1 MRETAMTSNS
11 FPALVASAF
20 SAGVI
25 KKIVFSKA
33 RYEDIER
40 ATGRTVSLRRG
51 RALAVEYRISGD
63 TVRHINVPEDGILD
77 FTAGACTDFGQINLI
92 TTLGDA
98 ERRVSKKG
106 VVTVTGDR
114 ALREKLGGGG
124 NFETAIEEIDRRK
137 DYILRG
143 DEEFL
148 IKLGIS
154 DGNGRV
160 HDKRQGKFRQINRF
174 LEQVRDIYTELPRE
188 GEILIYDL
196 CCGKSYLSF
205 AIYYYLTA
213 ICGREVRML
222 GVDLKADVIDYC
234 ARCAAECGFS
244 GMSFVCK
251 DVRDTPEGE
260 VPDMVISLHACDIA
274 TDIVLSRAAEL
285 GSPVILSTPC
295 CQRYMKDKITSPELS
310 FITRFPHIAN
320 KLCEAV
326 TDSLRLMYLRS
337 RGYDVCARELTDPD
351 DTPKN
356 TLLRA
361 VKRTDG
367 DARALAE
374 YRAALKFI
382 TGDENFKVDF

>member
-1 MRETAMTSNS
+1 MTNNS
-11 FPALVASAF
+11 FPSLVASAF

-25 KKIVFSKA
+25 KKIVFSKSRDA
-33 RYEDIER
+33 SIER
-40 ATGRTVSLRRG
+40 ATGRTVSLRGG

-63 TVRHINVPEDGILD
+63 TVRHINVPESGIFD
-77 FTAGACTDFGQINLI
+77 FASGACTDFGQINLI

-114 ALREKLGGGG
+114 AIRERLGLGGD
-124 NFETAIEEIDRRK
+124 FETAIEEIDRKK

-148 IKLGIS
+148 IKLDIS
-154 DGNGRV
+154 DRSGRV

-174 LEQVRDIYTELPRE
+174 LEQVRDVYSELPKS

-205 AIYYYLTA
+205 AVYYYLTA
-213 ICGREVRML
+213 ICGRQVRML

-234 ARCAAECGFS
+234 AKCAAECGFS
-244 GMSFVCK
+244 GMHFVCD
-251 DVRDTPEGE
+251 DVRGTPDSE

-285 GSPVILSTPC
+285 GTRVILSTPC

-337 RGYDVCARELTDPD
+337 RGYDVSARELTDPD

-361 VKRTDG
+361 IKRTAG
-367 DARALAE
+367 DAAAEAE

-382 TGDENFKVDF
+382 TGDENFKISF